1 MYSEAELDEA
11 VAAGAISAADA
22 SALRGFSD
30 ARRAT
35 PHIDEEEFRL
45 ITSFNDIFVGLA
57 TIIMLVAVGW
67 IVGALTPLL
76 AGPAVAATSWYLA
89 LFFTL
94 KRRMALPSI
103 ILLCAFV
110 GGISVSIAATDAG
123 PIVSSLAAVGAAY
136 GHWRKFRVPITPST
150 GAAALVSLLIA
161 LVSSLTGDTDRFGT
175 ILLWTTV
182 VGGLGVFALAMW
194 WDGSDPGRVSRRSD
208 VAFWLHLLA
217 APLIVH
223 PVFWLTGLAK
233 GSSSIGG
240 ATGVLALYVALSI
253 VALAID
259 RRALLVS
266 ALAYVLWAL
275 GSLLFKLGSLGTAIP
290 MTALVIGSALLLL
303 SAFWHKARAG
313 VVSLLPIPW
322 QRRLP
327 FLDRPTARTAAE
339 A

>member
-1 MYSEAELDEA
+1 MYSEAELDDA
-11 VAAGAISAADA
+11 VAAGAINLADA
-22 SALRGFSD
+22 TALRGFWD
-30 ARRAT
+30 ARRST

-57 TIIMLVAVGW
+57 TVIMLVAVGW
-67 IVGALTPLL
+67 IAGALTPLL

-103 ILLCAFV
+103 ILLGAFV
-110 GGISVSIAATDAG
+110 GGIAASVAATEAG
-123 PIVSSLAAVGAAY
+123 PIVSSIAAWI
-136 GHWRKFRVPITPST
+136 HWRKFRVPITPAT
-150 GAAALVSLLIA
+150 GALALVWLLIA
-161 LVSSLTGDTDRFGT
+161 LVGSITGSTDRSGT
-175 ILLWTTV
+175 MFLVTTLI
-182 VGGLGVFALAMW
+182 GGLGMFALAMW

-233 GSSSIGG
+233 GSSDIAG
-240 ATGVLALYVALSI
+240 AIGVLALYVALSI

-275 GSLLFKLGSLGTAIP
+275 GSLLFKLGSIGTAIP

-303 SAFWHKARAG
+303 SAFWHKARRG
-313 VVSLLPIPW
+313 VVSLLPAVW

-327 FLDRPTARTAAE
+327 YLDRPTARAAAE